1 MMLHINLLPWR
12 NSQRQAQQKKIF
24 WILMIFL
31 SLLGLCMLFMLK
43 SLQVINSQQK
53 IANMRLHSKLAKGK
67 QKIHQLEQMQRN
79 QHQLMAKILMLQSLK
94 INHQLLIRLLSQLP
108 ELMPADAY
116 LTLLQ
121 RTENQVI
128 LEGHVRSNQ
137 DISQLMRQMERLA
150 WIRDLQLSE
159 VRHLDDR
166 TSYTKQSMLK
176 QHHRLV
182 FTLKFILTSIHKEL
196 SE

>member
-94 INHQLLIRLLSQLP
+94 INPQLLIRLLSQ
-108 ELMPADAY
+108 
-116 LTLLQ
+116 
-121 RTENQVI
+121 
-128 LEGHVRSNQ
+128 
-137 DISQLMRQMERLA
+137 
-150 WIRDLQLSE
+150 
-159 VRHLDDR
+159 
-166 TSYTKQSMLK
+166 
-176 QHHRLV
+176 
-182 FTLKFILTSIHKEL
+182 
-196 SE
+196 